1 MLDVWQGSENVY
13 RDIPFEVFTKKK
25 KKKVVEN
32 LKLPGRFP
40 KDRIR
45 NISKN
50 DLEMPMMSA
59 ASMDLIRK
67 FKINKDSTLILN
79 SSLNQLLGSCGKKIY
94 FFL

>member
-13 RDIPFEVFTKKK
+13 RDIPF
-25 KKKVVEN
+25 
-32 LKLPGRFP
+32 P
-40 KDRIR
+40 KDRIPK
-45 NISKN
+45 ISKN

-79 SSLNQLLGSCGKKIY
+79 SSLNQLLGSSSKKIY